1 MFEKVKPYMG
11 NYMLYTKKAVACI
24 AFATL
29 CSVVPYF
36 LLYGMIHPLVTEGTL
51 LWSNVLLL
59 ITGTALCLILNAVLY
74 VKGLSYSHYSAYHTL
89 ENIRI
94 SLQQRLEK
102 QPLGNIRNLGN
113 GRIKNVFTDDIDNIE
128 LLLAHAIPE
137 GLANLLIPIVVLIS
151 MFFIDWK
158 LACLCILSLPIG
170 ILAMGVMFKVGMGKM
185 DGYYA
190 AGARMNNTIIE
201 YVNGMEVV
209 KVFNKDGESYK
220 RFENDV
226 KSYRDL
232 TLDWYKVCWPW
243 MALYSSIIPCVA
255 LFALPIGAWFVLM
268 GWSTLSDLILVVCM
282 SFAVGTP
289 LLKAMSFAGKFPQLN
304 YKIDELEKLIKDEPL
319 KQKNKSFQG
328 KNHSVSLSNVHFAY
342 EEQEVIHGINLEIEE
357 KKVTALVGASGSG
370 KSTLAKLLVHFY
382 DLNEGSIKIG
392 GQDIT
397 DMNVETLNEQIA
409 YVSQEQFLF
418 NTSLYE
424 NIHIGRPEA
433 SRKEVLQAAKRAQCD
448 EFKEIAKRNRHA
460 CRR

>member
-158 LACLCILSLPIG
+158 LACLCILSLPI
-170 ILAMGVMFKVGMGKM
+170 
-185 DGYYA
+185 
-190 AGARMNNTIIE
+190 
-201 YVNGMEVV
+201 
-209 KVFNKDGESYK
+209 
-220 RFENDV
+220 
-226 KSYRDL
+226 
-232 TLDWYKVCWPW
+232 
-243 MALYSSIIPCVA
+243 
-255 LFALPIGAWFVLM
+255 
-268 GWSTLSDLILVVCM
+268 
-282 SFAVGTP
+282 
-289 LLKAMSFAGKFPQLN
+289 
-304 YKIDELEKLIKDEPL
+304 
-319 KQKNKSFQG
+319 
-328 KNHSVSLSNVHFAY
+328 
-342 EEQEVIHGINLEIEE
+342 
-357 KKVTALVGASGSG
+357 
-370 KSTLAKLLVHFY
+370 
-382 DLNEGSIKIG
+382 
-392 GQDIT
+392 
-397 DMNVETLNEQIA
+397 
-409 YVSQEQFLF
+409 
-418 NTSLYE
+418 
-424 NIHIGRPEA
+424 
-433 SRKEVLQAAKRAQCD
+433 
-448 EFKEIAKRNRHA
+448 
-460 CRR
+460 